1 MVKIAPS
8 RHGGGEQVTPVDAE
22 RALAISYALA
32 ERRAAL
38 AALLDLDVTLG
49 GIVRAARDPLVG
61 QMRLTWW
68 FDALGAL
75 DTAPPP
81 AQPVL
86 QALAAEVLTR
96 GVSSAALA
104 GMIDGWEAL
113 LDADTLGDE
122 RLDVF
127 ARARGATLFVL
138 AGRVLGAS
146 DGDPLATAGAGWALS
161 DLARHLSDSQAAT
174 RSRELAR
181 AALNS
186 ALALR
191 WSRASRAL
199 GALAH
204 LARMD
209 LADVPSPPGA
219 PSRVA
224 RLAWHRLSGR

>member
-1 MVKIAPS
+1 MVTQGAPADADV
-8 RHGGGEQVTPVDAE
+8 RTAE
-22 RALAISYALA
+22 RNLAMSYAPA
-32 ERRAAL
+32 EHRAAL
-38 AALLDLDVTLG
+38 AALLDLDATLG
-49 GIVRAARDPLVG
+49 GIVRAVRDPLVG

-68 FDALGAL
+68 FDALSAL

-86 QALAAEVLTR
+86 QVLAVEVLTR
-96 GVSSAALA
+96 GVSGAALA

-113 LDADTLGDE
+113 LDADAIGDE

-127 ARARGATLFVL
+127 AQARGAMLFVL

-146 DGDPLATAGAGWALS
+146 DGVPLGPAGAGWALS
-161 DLARHLSDSQAAT
+161 DLARHLSDPKAAT
-174 RSRELAR
+174 RARELAR
-181 AALNS
+181 AALDP

-209 LADVPSPPGA
+209 LSDPPSRPGA
-219 PSRVA
+219 PGRVA